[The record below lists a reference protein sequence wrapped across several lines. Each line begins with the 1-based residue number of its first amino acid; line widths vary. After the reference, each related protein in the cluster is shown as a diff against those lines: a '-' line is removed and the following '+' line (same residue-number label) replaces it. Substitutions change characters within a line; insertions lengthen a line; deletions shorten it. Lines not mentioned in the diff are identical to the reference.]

1 MKNAVAS
8 VTLGE
13 HEDFGF
19 DAGMCEAST
28 WSMFSSFSTRYCSC
42 NIEEHKLTAWKTRK
56 DYDENKAAAKVE
68 VLSVATLIVK
78 EKAKAEAEIQREM
91 VRLLQEREEGRKAL
105 VHEERRNREISTRLE
120 RAKEEKHDHELSSQK
135 QMTETLE
142 QLHQAQANERRLG
155 QRCAT
160 PRAPALF
167 LYCIELFMCAGLR
180 VWRVS
185 CGQR

>member
-1 MKNAVAS
+1 MAGARS
-8 VTLGE
+8 QLRMA
-13 HEDFGF
+13 EDGRSLEQRATA
-19 DAGMCEAST
+19 DVKRELEAL
-28 WSMFSSFSTRYCSC
+28 
-42 NIEEHKLTAWKTRK
+42 KG
-56 DYDENKAAAKVE
+56 
-68 VLSVATLIVK
+68 